1 MEDLKKIL
9 DLTSKRAEKSEIF
22 YMKTF
27 KDSVIFEADK
37 VENMENSQSEGM
49 ALRLVKN
56 KRTGFATSTII
67 NEQIIE
73 KALENSEFGDEGI
86 ADFSSEKLLFHPEH
100 YISETVEKIEPAS
113 FFDRGM
119 KIIET
124 LKHFDNRIKVNISF
138 EKIFRHV
145 SLLTS
150 SGFCGD
156 YEKNYYSQFLGTQLV
171 TKDDIFNVWNGFSDS
186 EFTGGDEKLIEDTMF
201 YVEHGRNVVDIETG
215 RYPVLFLPDSL
226 TSLLKI
232 LCFSLNGYK
241 IFQKFSPLHEK
252 LGEAMF
258 DDRFTMYDD
267 KTMPGGENYLPFDDE
282 GVPARKT
289 VLVEKG
295 IIKNFLLD
303 LKYGNKLN
311 MNSTGN
317 SLRSNGMG
325 DRNYNYAPSIWPAT
339 VVVEPGNIC
348 SKELIENIDLGLLVK
363 STPPLSSEMSQNGDF
378 SGTLTLG
385 YKIENGKIAGRVKN
399 VVITGNIYKLLKNQL
414 LAISSDRTF
423 SKTSEYKLPWM
434 LFKDVDVTA

>member
-1 MEDLKKIL
+1 MEHLKNML
-9 DLTSKRAEKSEIF
+9 ELTSKKAEKSEIF

-37 VENMENSQSEGM
+37 VETMENSQSEGM

-56 KRTGFATSTII
+56 RKTGFATSTMI

-73 KALENSEFGDEGI
+73 KALENSEFGEERI
-86 ADFSSEKLLFHPEH
+86 IDFSSEKLLFHPEH
-100 YISETVEKIEPAS
+100 YMSETVEKIEPDS
-113 FFDRGM
+113 FVDRGM

-124 LKHFDNRIKVNISF
+124 LKHFDNRIKVNVNF
-138 EKIFRHV
+138 EKTYRHV

-156 YEKNYYSQFLGTQLV
+156 YEKNYYSQFLGAQLV
-171 TKDDIFNVWNGFSDS
+171 TKNDIFNVWNGFSDS
-186 EFTGGDEKLIEDTMF
+186 DFTGGDEKLIEDTMF
-201 YVEHGRNVVDIETG
+201 YVEHGRNVTDIETG
-215 RYPVLFLPDSL
+215 KYPVLFLPDTL
-226 TSLLKI
+226 ASLLKI
-232 LCFSLNGYK
+232 LCSALNGYK
-241 IFQKFSPLHEK
+241 IFQKFSPIHDK
-252 LGEAMF
+252 LGEAIF

-267 KTMPGGENYLPFDDE
+267 TTMPGGDNYLPFDDE
-282 GVPARKT
+282 GVPAQKT

-317 SLRSNGMG
+317 SLRNNFMNE
-325 DRNYNYAPSIWPAT
+325 RNYNYAPSICPTT

-348 SKELIENIDLGLLVK
+348 SKDLIENMERGFLVK
-363 STPPLSSEMSQNGDF
+363 STPPLSSGMSQNGDF

-385 YKIENGKIAGRVKN
+385 YKIEKGKIAGRVKN
-399 VVITGNIYKLLKNQL
+399 AVISGNIYKLLKNQI
-414 LAISSDRTF
+414 LAISSDRIF
-423 SKTSEYKLPWM
+423 SDTSEYKLPYM